1 MVCRDLPYM
10 KTESSPSAR
19 IFLAED
25 NPADVY
31 LIKRALQL
39 HGVDFDLEVVQDGR
53 QALSI
58 LRGDARLSGE
68 FRPRLI
74 LLDLNLPQ
82 HDGTEILLCVRQ
94 NHMLAS
100 VPVVVFT
107 SSDSPKDR
115 TIAMQSGA
123 TRYFRKP
130 SNLEDF
136 MAIGATLKEL
146 LHQSE
151 ESAESFS

>member
-1 MVCRDLPYM
+1 MM
-10 KTESSPSAR
+10 KADAAPLAR

-31 LIKRALQL
+31 LIEQALRE
-39 HGVDFDLEVVQDGR
+39 HGVNYQLEVAEDGKE
-53 QALSI
+53 ALKF
-58 LRGDARLSGE
+58 LRSDTRVSECSQPG
-68 FRPRLI
+68 LI

-82 HDGTEILLCVRQ
+82 HDGTEILRCIRQ
-94 NHMLAS
+94 SPPLAS

-115 TIAMQSGA
+115 LLAIQSGA

-130 SNLEDF
+130 SS
-136 MAIGATLKEL
+136 LK
-146 LHQSE
+146 
-151 ESAESFS
+151 

>member
-1 MVCRDLPYM
+1 M
-10 KTESSPSAR
+10 KPEPAPLAR

-31 LIKRALQL
+31 LIKHALRL
-39 HGVDFDLEVVQDGR
+39 HGVAFDLEVAQDGR
-53 QALSI
+53 QALSF
-58 LRGDARLSGE
+58 LRGDANLTEAS
-68 FRPRLI
+68 RPRLI

-82 HDGTEILLCVRQ
+82 HDGTEILLCIRQ
-94 NHMLAS
+94 NDVLAS

-115 TIAMQSGA
+115 SMAMESGA

-146 LHQSE
+146 LHPPTEPS
-151 ESAESFS
+151 

>member
-1 MVCRDLPYM
+1 MM
-10 KTESSPSAR
+10 KAGTAPLIR

-31 LIKRALQL
+31 LIEQALRE
-39 HGVDFDLEVVQDGR
+39 HGVHFHLEVAEDGKE
-53 QALSI
+53 ALKF
-58 LRGDARLSGE
+58 LRGATGASEGSQ
-68 FRPRLI
+68 PGLI

-82 HDGTEILLCVRQ
+82 HDGTEILRCIRQ
-94 NHMLAS
+94 SLPLSS

-115 TIAMQSGA
+115 LLAMQSGA

-130 SNLEDF
+130 SSLKEF
-136 MAIGATLKEL
+136 LAIGATLKEL
-146 LHQSE
+146 LNGQPDPEDPS
-151 ESAESFS
+151 

>member
-1 MVCRDLPYM
+1 MNPRAVPI
-10 KTESSPSAR
+10 AR

-31 LIKRALQL
+31 LIEQALRE
-39 HGVDFDLEVVQDGR
+39 HGVAFDLEVAEDGK
-53 QALSI
+53 QALAF
-58 LRGDARLSGE
+58 LRGEANVSDSS
-68 FRPRLI
+68 RPGLI

-82 HDGTEILLCVRQ
+82 HDGAEILRCIRQ
-94 NHMLAS
+94 NLRLS
-100 VPVVVFT
+100 NVPVVVFT

-115 TIAMQSGA
+115 LLAMQSGA

-130 SNLEDF
+130 SSLHEF

-146 LHQSE
+146 LGGPSDPK
-151 ESAESFS
+151 ESP